1 MTFDELKQLDPKDP
15 GRWPFPVRVGA
26 IAIFFVIASAAL
38 LWFGVWNAS
47 KDELARFESDEV
59 KLRAEFKEKHA
70 KAVNL
75 DLYKQQLDDIE
86 RSFGAMLRQLPGRS
100 EMDALIN
107 DISQS
112 GNGVVQ
118 QELFDPQTVVLHDFY
133 AEQPI
138 KIRVT
143 GNYHQLAEFVSTI
156 AALPRI
162 VTLHDAVITRRR
174 GGGDDLQLDVTARTY
189 RYLDEQEQ
197 AAKASE
203 KKANTRNN
211 RRR

>member
-26 IAIFFVIASAAL
+26 IALFFLVASLAL
-38 LWFGVWNAS
+38 LWFGVWSSS
-47 KDELARFESDEV
+47 KDELARYEGEEAT
-59 KLRAEFKEKHA
+59 LRTEFKEKHA

-75 DLYKQQLDDIE
+75 DLYKEQLADIE

-107 DISQS
+107 DISQA

-118 QELFDPQTVVLHDFY
+118 QALFDPQTVVLHDFY
-133 AEQPI
+133 AETPI

-143 GNYHQLAEFVSTI
+143 GTYHQLAEFVSSI

-162 VTLHDAVITRRR
+162 VTLHDAVITARR
-174 GGGDDLQLDVTARTY
+174 GTFDDLQLDVTARTY
-189 RYLDEQEQ
+189 RYLDDEEQ

-203 KKANTRNN
+203 KKATNKDT